1 MALLLKGKLILWI
14 RLWIALGI
22 FSVILIQKNQEQPF
36 GYKVA
41 SKHMP
46 VDMYIGG
53 VEHAILHLLYSRFIS
68 KFMASIGMWDGS
80 ECHGEPI
87 KRLVTQGMVH
97 GKTFIN
103 PKNGRFLKPDEL
115 DMSDPSAPVIK
126 GTGDIPNISFEK
138 MSKSKYNGADP
149 AECISRHGPD
159 ATRAHILFQA
169 PVNDVLNWDESKI
182 VGIERWL
189 ARVLKLSSSI
199 SSAQS
204 FDPNFETPTTLNDAE
219 INLHNT
225 TQRLLRSI
233 TYSFEK
239 TLSLNTVISDYMKL
253 TNAIENA
260 SNDSSV
266 RKSVIMRAVQ
276 KLVTVIYPVVPSIS
290 EEAVDIINGNQNWE
304 WSQYNW
310 PQLETA
316 KESNIVN
323 YQVMINGKIR
333 FTYPADQDFIKDR
346 DNVIE
351 TLKTLPEGKR
361 YIVGKEIK
369 NVILKR
375 KVISFVLK

>member
-1 MALLLKGKLILWI
+1 
-14 RLWIALGI
+14 
-22 FSVILIQKNQEQPF
+22 
-36 GYKVA
+36 
-41 SKHMP
+41 
-46 VDMYIGG
+46 
-53 VEHAILHLLYSRFIS
+53 
-68 KFMASIGMWDGS
+68 
-80 ECHGEPI
+80 
-87 KRLVTQGMVH
+87 
-97 GKTFIN
+97 
-103 PKNGRFLKPDEL
+103 
-115 DMSDPSAPVIK
+115 
-126 GTGDIPNISFEK
+126 
-138 MSKSKYNGADP
+138 
-149 AECISRHGPD
+149 
-159 ATRAHILFQA
+159 
-169 PVNDVLNWDESKI
+169 
-182 VGIERWL
+182 
-189 ARVLKLSSSI
+189 
-199 SSAQS
+199 
-204 FDPNFETPTTLNDAE
+204 
-219 INLHNT
+219 
-225 TQRLLRSI
+225 
-233 TYSFEK
+233 
-239 TLSLNTVISDYMKL
+239 MKL